1 MTIRSRC
8 IIACWRRSQ
17 RLVKIVRTKIESNQD
32 LAASIVAQGEKVI
45 VFSCFDAPIRAL
57 NRHFGESALTLTG
70 STPTEKRQALVDR
83 SNGATTVFPDLTAD
97 LP

>member
-17 RLVKIVRTKIESNQD
+17 RLVKIVRTKIQSNQD

-57 NRHFGESALTLTG
+57 NRHFGEFALTLTG